1 MKLFAS
7 LCILL
12 FAQNNDNK
20 MDMDDFL
27 RVILDDLGYGEKKP
41 QVTDLDEDSQLS
53 YDSYQSINSYN

>member
-1 MKLFAS
+1 
-7 LCILL
+7 
-12 FAQNNDNK
+12 

>member
-1 MKLFAS
+1 
-7 LCILL
+7 
-12 FAQNNDNK
+12 

-27 RVILDDLGYGEKKP
+27 RVILDDLGYGEKKH